1 MLEVL
6 NEDYI
11 RTARAKGLSNRVVLM
26 RHALRNAAVPILTVI
41 GIGIAILMG
50 GAVVTESVFGL
61 PGPRPPHR
69 RGGAEPRFPDH
80 PDRHPDVLGGLR
92 GDQPADR
99 HQLHPV
105 RSEDP
110 LLSAIAPEDIVD
122 SASIAA
128 ASTKRKQPVALA
140 IRNPNVIF
148 GGVIL
153 LVMLAI
159 AILAPFLGTV
169 DPTRIDPAARNKK
182 PGTEIT
188 FRLDDGKTAKRT
200 AIMGTD
206 SLGRDVYSR
215 VHLRH
220 ARVAGGRRLRS
231 PSSPSPIGIV
241 IGLVSGYMRWADGI
255 IMRIMDGLMAIPGIL
270 LAIAL
275 VSIWRA
281 GLITVI
287 FAIVVPDVPRVVRL
301 VRSIV
306 LTVREE
312 PYVEGA
318 ISVGTPTW
326 ILMFRHI
333 LPNTMAPL
341 IVQGTF
347 IAAAAILAEAACSFL
362 GIGIPPE
369 IPSWGNIMAEGR
381 TLFRVFPHNILYPG
395 IFLAFTVLA
404 INIMGDGLRDTLDP
418 KMSKKV

>member
-1 MLEVL
+1 M
-6 NEDYI
+6 
-11 RTARAKGLSNRVVLM
+11 
-26 RHALRNAAVPILTVI
+26 
-41 GIGIAILMG
+41 
-50 GAVVTESVFGL
+50 
-61 PGPRPPHR
+61 
-69 RGGAEPRFPDH
+69 
-80 PDRHPDVLGGLR
+80 
-92 GDQPADR
+92 
-99 HQLHPV
+99 
-105 RSEDP
+105 
-110 LLSAIAPEDIVD
+110 SAITPEAVD

-128 ASTKRKQPVALA
+128 AATKRKSLWLVA

-148 GGVIL
+148 GGLIL
-153 LVMLAI
+153 LAMLTI

-169 DPTRIDPAARNKK
+169 DPQRIDPAARNKK

-188 FRLDDGKTAKRT
+188 YRLDDGTTAKRI

-215 VHLRH
+215 VLYG
-220 ARVAGGRRLRS
+220 ARVSLAVGVAVS
-231 PSSPSPIGIV
+231 VISVAIGMV
-241 IGLVSGYMRWADGI
+241 IGLVSGYIRWADGI

-281 GLITVI
+281 GLITVV

-333 LPNTMAPL
+333 LPNTVAPL

-347 IAAAAILAEAACSFL
+347 LAAAAILTEAALSFL

-395 IFLAFTVLA
+395 IFLALTVLA

>member
-1 MLEVL
+1 M
-6 NEDYI
+6 
-11 RTARAKGLSNRVVLM
+11 
-26 RHALRNAAVPILTVI
+26 
-41 GIGIAILMG
+41 
-50 GAVVTESVFGL
+50 
-61 PGPRPPHR
+61 
-69 RGGAEPRFPDH
+69 
-80 PDRHPDVLGGLR
+80 
-92 GDQPADR
+92 
-99 HQLHPV
+99 
-105 RSEDP
+105 
-110 LLSAIAPEDIVD
+110 SAITDQEVVD
-122 SASIAA
+122 SAAIAS
-128 ASTKRKQPVALA
+128 ASTKRRSLWALA
-140 IRNPNVIF
+140 LRNPSVIF

-159 AILAPFLGTV
+159 AILAPVLGTV

-188 FRLDDGKTAKRT
+188 FRLDDGTTAKRVVL
-200 AIMGTD
+200 MGTD

-215 VHLRH
+215 VIYGT
-220 ARVAGGRRLRS
+220 RVSLI
-231 PSSPSPIGIV
+231 IGVAVSACAVAIGLV
-241 IGLVSGYMRWADGI
+241 IGLVSGYIRWLDGI

-301 VRSIV
+301 VRSVV

-326 ILMFRHI
+326 TLMFRHI
-333 LPNTMAPL
+333 LPNTVAPL

-347 IAAAAILAEAACSFL
+347 IAAAAILAEAILSFL

-395 IFLAFTVLA
+395 IFLALTVLA

>member
-1 MLEVL
+1 MSTITPEV
-6 NEDYI
+6 
-11 RTARAKGLSNRVVLM
+11 V
-26 RHALRNAAVPILTVI
+26 
-41 GIGIAILMG
+41 
-50 GAVVTESVFGL
+50 
-61 PGPRPPHR
+61 
-69 RGGAEPRFPDH
+69 
-80 PDRHPDVLGGLR
+80 
-92 GDQPADR
+92 
-99 HQLHPV
+99 
-105 RSEDP
+105 
-110 LLSAIAPEDIVD
+110 VD

-128 ASTKRKQPVALA
+128 ASTKRRSVWALA
-140 IRNPNVIF
+140 VRNPSVIF

-153 LVMLAI
+153 LFMLAI
-159 AILAPFLGTV
+159 AILAPVLGTV
-169 DPTRIDPAARNKK
+169 DPTRIDPASRNKK

-188 FRLDDGKTAKRT
+188 YRLDDGTQAKR
-200 AIMGTD
+200 IVLMGTD

-215 VHLRH
+215 VLYGT
-220 ARVAGGRRLRS
+220 RVSLMVGVSVSIIAVG
-231 PSSPSPIGIV
+231 IGLF
-241 IGLVSGYMRWADGI
+241 IGLVSGYVRWADGI

-287 FAIVVPDVPRVVRL
+287 FAIAVPDVPRVVRL

-326 ILMFRHI
+326 TLMFRHI
-333 LPNTMAPL
+333 LPNTIAPL
-341 IVQGTF
+341 IVQATF
-347 IAAAAILAEAACSFL
+347 TAAAAIITEAILSFL

>member
-1 MLEVL
+1 M
-6 NEDYI
+6 
-11 RTARAKGLSNRVVLM
+11 
-26 RHALRNAAVPILTVI
+26 
-41 GIGIAILMG
+41 
-50 GAVVTESVFGL
+50 
-61 PGPRPPHR
+61 
-69 RGGAEPRFPDH
+69 
-80 PDRHPDVLGGLR
+80 
-92 GDQPADR
+92 
-99 HQLHPV
+99 
-105 RSEDP
+105 
-110 LLSAIAPEDIVD
+110 SAITEEVVD

-128 ASTKRKQPVALA
+128 ASTKRKSLWLVAL
-140 IRNPNVIF
+140 RNPNVIF

-153 LVMLAI
+153 LTMLVI

-169 DPTRIDPAARNKK
+169 DPTRIDPASRNKK
-182 PGTEIT
+182 PGAEIT
-188 FRLDDGKTAKRT
+188 YRLDDGTTVKRV

-215 VHLRH
+215 VLYG
-220 ARVAGGRRLRS
+220 ARVSLAVGVAVS
-231 PSSPSPIGIV
+231 IISVVIGMV
-241 IGLVSGYMRWADGI
+241 IGLVSGYIRWADGI

-281 GLITVI
+281 GLITVV

-333 LPNTMAPL
+333 LPNTVAPL

-347 IAAAAILAEAACSFL
+347 LAAAAILTEAALSFL

-395 IFLAFTVLA
+395 IFLALTVLA

>member
-1 MLEVL
+1 M
-6 NEDYI
+6 
-11 RTARAKGLSNRVVLM
+11 
-26 RHALRNAAVPILTVI
+26 
-41 GIGIAILMG
+41 
-50 GAVVTESVFGL
+50 
-61 PGPRPPHR
+61 
-69 RGGAEPRFPDH
+69 
-80 PDRHPDVLGGLR
+80 
-92 GDQPADR
+92 
-99 HQLHPV
+99 
-105 RSEDP
+105 
-110 LLSAIAPEDIVD
+110 SATTPEDIVD

-128 ASTKRKQPVALA
+128 ASTKRKPLWQLAL
-140 IRNPNVIF
+140 RNPAVIF
-148 GGVIL
+148 GGIIM
-153 LVMLAI
+153 LVMVAI
-159 AILAPFLGTV
+159 AALAPVLGTV
-169 DPTRIDPAARNKK
+169 DPTRIDPASRNKK

-188 FRLDDGKTAKRT
+188 MRLDDGTQVKRV

-206 SLGRDVYSR
+206 TLGRDVYSR
-215 VHLRH
+215 VIYGT
-220 ARVAGGRRLRS
+220 RVSLL
-231 PSSPSPIGIV
+231 
-241 IGLVSGYMRWADGI
+241 IGLSVAILSVAIGVVVGLLSGYVRWLDGV

-301 VRSIV
+301 VRSVV

-333 LPNTMAPL
+333 LPNTVAPL

-347 IAAAAILAEAACSFL
+347 IAASAILVEAALSFL

-369 IPSWGNIMAEGR
+369 IPSWGNIMSEGR
-381 TLFRVFPHNILYPG
+381 TLFRVFPHNILYPA
-395 IFLAFTVLA
+395 IFLALTVLA

>member
-1 MLEVL
+1 
-6 NEDYI
+6 
-11 RTARAKGLSNRVVLM
+11 
-26 RHALRNAAVPILTVI
+26 
-41 GIGIAILMG
+41 
-50 GAVVTESVFGL
+50 
-61 PGPRPPHR
+61 
-69 RGGAEPRFPDH
+69 
-80 PDRHPDVLGGLR
+80 
-92 GDQPADR
+92 
-99 HQLHPV
+99 
-105 RSEDP
+105 
-110 LLSAIAPEDIVD
+110 LSAITPEDVVD

-128 ASTKRKQPVALA
+128 ASTRRRPLWQVA

-153 LVMLAI
+153 LIMVVI
-159 AILAPFLGTV
+159 ALCAPFLGTV
-169 DPTRIDPAARNKK
+169 DPTRIDPASRNKK
-182 PGTEIT
+182 PGVEIT
-188 FRLDDGKTAKRT
+188 YRLENGQTAKRV

-206 SLGRDVYSR
+206 SLGRDIYSR
-215 VHLRH
+215 VLYGT
-220 ARVAGGRRLRS
+220 RVSLAVGISVSLCAIL
-231 PSSPSPIGIV
+231 IGMV
-241 IGLVSGYMRWADGI
+241 IGLVSGYVRWADGI

-326 ILMFRHI
+326 TLMFRHI
-333 LPNTMAPL
+333 LPNTIAPL
-341 IVQGTF
+341 IVQATF
-347 IAAAAILAEAACSFL
+347 IAAAAILAEAALSFL

-369 IPSWGNIMAEGR
+369 TPSWGNIMAEGR

>member
-1 MLEVL
+1 M
-6 NEDYI
+6 
-11 RTARAKGLSNRVVLM
+11 
-26 RHALRNAAVPILTVI
+26 
-41 GIGIAILMG
+41 
-50 GAVVTESVFGL
+50 
-61 PGPRPPHR
+61 
-69 RGGAEPRFPDH
+69 
-80 PDRHPDVLGGLR
+80 
-92 GDQPADR
+92 
-99 HQLHPV
+99 
-105 RSEDP
+105 
-110 LLSAIAPEDIVD
+110 SAITEEVVD

-128 ASTKRKQPVALA
+128 ASTKRKSLWLVA

-153 LVMLAI
+153 LAMLLI

-169 DPTRIDPAARNKK
+169 DPQRIDPAARNKK

-188 FRLDDGKTAKRT
+188 YRLDDGTTAKRI

-215 VHLRH
+215 VLYG
-220 ARVAGGRRLRS
+220 ARVSLAVGVAVS
-231 PSSPSPIGIV
+231 IISVAIGMV
-241 IGLVSGYMRWADGI
+241 IGLVSGYVRWADGI

-281 GLITVI
+281 GLITVV

-333 LPNTMAPL
+333 LPNTVAPL

-347 IAAAAILAEAACSFL
+347 LAAAAILTEAALSFL

-395 IFLAFTVLA
+395 IFLALTVLA